1 MGHNGQF
8 WWGKMG
14 TYRWSKKSFFFL
26 IVTWLEF
33 WKGAAV
39 LEHTL
44 YSKYYSAILNSKNL
58 TYPTIYA
65 CLQYLFTLIY
75 FWKNFALIWI
85 LKKFFVQWNCKMY
98 SSVKTAN
105 FLTENKLLRYFLRFL
120 WLKRLARAYFF
131 NTILKKKNLVQ
142 QAPRIRTGCVKL
154 YLYLKSLS
162 IGT

>member
-1 MGHNGQF
+1 MGNFDGAKWAHIGGQ
-8 WWGKMG
+8 
-14 TYRWSKKSFFFL
+14 KKVFFFFL